1 MVAKGAFC
9 DCRDLKSAVLNDG
22 LEVLGHDSSS
32 AEDEYWGMAFAKSG
46 IESIRIPS
54 TLRVIGT
61 YTFLECASLKSI
73 EISEGLEKIAAAA
86 FGMCGLESIVLPP
99 SVRTISGWAFA
110 QCEHLRS
117 VELNEGLEELG
128 TKEQYADKRF

>member
-1 MVAKGAFC
+1 MKFPEGLERIGPGAFQGS
-9 DCRDLKSAVLNDG
+9 RIEHVELSASLRAIAQG
-22 LEVLGHDSSS
+22 
-32 AEDEYWGMAFAKSG
+32 AFAK
-46 IESIRIPS
+46 
-54 TLRVIGT
+54 
-61 YTFLECASLKSI
+61 CASLGSV
-73 EISEGLEKIAAAA
+73 EISEGLERIAAAA